1 MDKGRAD
8 SGSEGQWEIY
18 QAVCSGEG
26 VMITASPVRRVYYS
40 EQTGYSVVVYKTNA
54 PIPLQAVSEYCG
66 TMPCFK
72 AAGRQLPDTEGLL
85 AELDGEW
92 KENRYGWQMQVSA
105 FRTFLP
111 KTREGIAGYLS
122 SGLVKGLGP
131 VTAERIVERFGED
144 TFRVMEQ
151 EPDRLLDIRGITP
164 AKLEEIRSTFL
175 ESSRVRELMAY
186 LAPYG
191 VSANRVRKIQETF
204 GEKAVDILKENP
216 YRLTEVAGMG
226 FLTVDPVARKM
237 EGLQADSI
245 VRLQA
250 ILEHVLKQA
259 ALSGHLYLQAGEAV
273 QQAGILLGRLQTPV
287 EEKKIRDAGN
297 RMVKEGRLKAFDGGI
312 YLKKNYWDEAVAAK
326 ETVRLLEADIPQAD
340 VREVLEKAQKLDGI
354 CLGEKQKEAV
364 LNTFKSPVSIITG
377 GPGRGKTTVLRTIL
391 RIFKMICPQEDVLL
405 TAPTGRAARR
415 MAESTGYA
423 AMTLH
428 RALGLTDEGEEPED
442 TGMIGESLVIVDEM
456 TMVDMFLAA
465 RLLERIPEGSR
476 VVLVGDV
483 DQLPSVGPGNVFR
496 ELIACKKIPVTVLD
510 VSYRQK
516 DNQLLLEN
524 AELIN
529 TGKTRLKF
537 GKEFRFIRTDSP
549 EQTAD
554 CIVGLY
560 RELAEKAG
568 LEDVQVLSPV
578 KKQAVVGT
586 QDINRLLQ
594 EAVNPGN
601 GGVEMSCGDVVFR
614 KGDKVM
620 QIKNTES
627 VSNGDIGRVE
637 DVWLGEDGKTELSVT
652 YSEDRSQVYREED
665 IEMLVHAFAI
675 TVHKSQG
682 CEYPVV
688 IMPVLPAFYRML
700 KRNILYTAVTRASAA
715 VYLVGS
721 TASVVQA
728 IHRSDVERRNTKL
741 ALRIR
746 QEMKDRQNVA

>member
-1 MDKGRAD
+1 
-8 SGSEGQWEIY
+8 
-18 QAVCSGEG
+18 
-26 VMITASPVRRVYYS
+26 MITASPVRRVYYS

-250 ILEHVLKQA
+250 VLEHVLKQA

-665 IEMLVHAFAI
+665 MEMLVHAFAI

-682 CEYPVV
+682 CEYQVV

-746 QEMKDRQNVA
+746 QEMKDRQNAA

>member
-1 MDKGRAD
+1 
-8 SGSEGQWEIY
+8 
-18 QAVCSGEG
+18 
-26 VMITASPVRRVYYS
+26 
-40 EQTGYSVVVYKTNA
+40 
-54 PIPLQAVSEYCG
+54 
-66 TMPCFK
+66 
-72 AAGRQLPDTEGLL
+72 
-85 AELDGEW
+85 
-92 KENRYGWQMQVSA
+92 
-105 FRTFLP
+105 
-111 KTREGIAGYLS
+111 
-122 SGLVKGLGP
+122 
-131 VTAERIVERFGED
+131 
-144 TFRVMEQ
+144 
-151 EPDRLLDIRGITP
+151 
-164 AKLEEIRSTFL
+164 
-175 ESSRVRELMAY
+175 
-186 LAPYG
+186 
-191 VSANRVRKIQETF
+191 
-204 GEKAVDILKENP
+204 
-216 YRLTEVAGMG
+216 MG
-226 FLTVDPVARKM
+226 FLTVDPVVRKM

-250 ILEHVLKQA
+250 VLEHVLKQA

-312 YLKKNYWDEAVAAK
+312 YLKKNYRDEAVAAK

-340 VREVLEKAQKLDGI
+340 VREALEKAQKLDGI

-391 RIFKMICPQEDVLL
+391 RIFKMTCPQEDVLL

-476 VVLVGDV
+476 VVFVGDV

-578 KKQAVVGT
+578 KKQAIVGT

-637 DVWLGEDGKTELSVT
+637 DVWLGEDGKAELSVT

-665 IEMLVHAFAI
+665 MEMLVHAFAI

>member
-1 MDKGRAD
+1 
-8 SGSEGQWEIY
+8 
-18 QAVCSGEG
+18 
-26 VMITASPVRRVYYS
+26 MITASPVRRVYYS

-92 KENRYGWQMQVSA
+92 KENRYGWQMQVST

-250 ILEHVLKQA
+250 VLEHVLKQA

-476 VVLVGDV
+476 IVFVGDV

>member
-1 MDKGRAD
+1 
-8 SGSEGQWEIY
+8 
-18 QAVCSGEG
+18 
-26 VMITASPVRRVYYS
+26 MIAASPVRRVYYS
-40 EQTGYSVVVYKTNA
+40 EQTGYSVVVYKTSD
-54 PIPLQAVSEYCG
+54 PVPEQAVLEYCG

-72 AAGRQLPDTEGLL
+72 ASGQQLPDTEGLL

-111 KTREGIAGYLS
+111 KTRDGMIGYLS
-122 SGLVKGLGP
+122 SGLVKGIGP
-131 VTAERIVERFGED
+131 VTAGRIVDQFGED
-144 TFRVMEQ
+144 TFRIMEQ
-151 EPDRLLDIRGITP
+151 EPDRLLEIRGITP
-164 AKLEEIRSTFL
+164 VKLEEIRSTFL
-175 ESSRVRELMAY
+175 ESSRIRELMAY
-186 LAPYG
+186 LAPYQI
-191 VSANRVRKIQETF
+191 SANRVRKIQKRF
-204 GEKAVDILKENP
+204 GEKAVDVLKENP

-237 EGLQADSI
+237 EGLQPDSL

-250 ILEHVLKQA
+250 VLEHVLKQA
-259 ALSGHLYLQAGEAV
+259 ALSGHLYLQAGEMV

-297 RMVKEGRLKAFDGGI
+297 RMVKEGRLKAFESGI
-312 YLKKNYWDEAVAAK
+312 YLKKNYQDEAVAAK
-326 ETVRLLEADIPQAD
+326 EMVRLLESDIPQVN
-340 VREVLEKAQKLDGI
+340 VREALEKVQQLDGI

-364 LNTFKSPVSIITG
+364 RNTFKSPVSIITG

-405 TAPTGRAARR
+405 AAPTGRAARR

-428 RALGLTDEGEEPED
+428 RALGLTDDKEEPQD
-442 TGMIGESLVIVDEM
+442 MGMIGEALVIVDEM

-465 RLLERIPEGSR
+465 RLMERIPGGSR
-476 VVLVGDV
+476 VILVGDA

-516 DNQLLLEN
+516 DKQCLLEN

-529 TGKTRLKF
+529 AGNTRLKF

-549 EQTAD
+549 QQAAD

-560 RELAEKAG
+560 RELSGKAG
-568 LEDVQVLSPV
+568 IEDIQVLSPV
-578 KKQAVVGT
+578 KKQAEVGT
-586 QDINRLLQ
+586 QDLNRLLQ
-594 EAVNPGN
+594 EAVNPGC
-601 GGVEMSCGDVVFR
+601 GGIEMICGDVIFR

-620 QIKNTES
+620 QVKNTEE
-627 VSNGDIGRVE
+627 VSNGDIGRIE
-637 DVWLGEDGKTELSVT
+637 DVWIGEEGKRELSVS
-652 YSEDRSQVYREED
+652 YSEGRSQVYQEED
-665 IEMLVHAFAI
+665 MEMLVHAFAI

-682 CEYPVV
+682 CEYPIV

-700 KRNILYTAVTRASAA
+700 KRNILYTAVTRASSA

-741 ALRIR
+741 AARICQEIENR
-746 QEMKDRQNVA
+746 QSAA

>member
-1 MDKGRAD
+1 
-8 SGSEGQWEIY
+8 
-18 QAVCSGEG
+18 
-26 VMITASPVRRVYYS
+26 MITASPVRRVYYS
-40 EQTGYSVVVYKTNA
+40 EQTGYSVVVYKTND

-92 KENRYGWQMQVSA
+92 KENRYGWQMQVST

-111 KTREGIAGYLS
+111 KTREGIVGYLS

-250 ILEHVLKQA
+250 VLEHVLKQA

-312 YLKKNYWDEAVAAK
+312 YLKKNYRDEAVAAK

-391 RIFKMICPQEDVLL
+391 RIFKMTCPQEDVLL

-442 TGMIGESLVIVDEM
+442 TGMIEESLVIVDEM

-578 KKQAVVGT
+578 KKQEVVGT

>member
-1 MDKGRAD
+1 
-8 SGSEGQWEIY
+8 
-18 QAVCSGEG
+18 
-26 VMITASPVRRVYYS
+26 MITASPVRRVYYS

-92 KENRYGWQMQVSA
+92 KENRYGWQMQVST

-111 KTREGIAGYLS
+111 KTREGIVGYLS
-122 SGLVKGLGP
+122 SGLVKGLGS

-226 FLTVDPVARKM
+226 FLTVDPVVRKM

-250 ILEHVLKQA
+250 VLEHVLKQA

-312 YLKKNYWDEAVAAK
+312 YLKKNYRDEAVAAK

-340 VREVLEKAQKLDGI
+340 VRKVLEKAQKLDGI

-391 RIFKMICPQEDVLL
+391 RIFKMTCPQEDVLL

-476 VVLVGDV
+476 VVFVGDV

-578 KKQAVVGT
+578 KKQAIVGT

-637 DVWLGEDGKTELSVT
+637 DVWLGEDGKAELSVT

-665 IEMLVHAFAI
+665 MEMLVHAFAI

>member
-1 MDKGRAD
+1 
-8 SGSEGQWEIY
+8 
-18 QAVCSGEG
+18 
-26 VMITASPVRRVYYS
+26 MITASPVRRVYYS
-40 EQTGYSVVVYKTNA
+40 EQTGYSVVVYKTND

-92 KENRYGWQMQVSA
+92 KENRYGWQMQVST

-250 ILEHVLKQA
+250 VLEHVLKQA
-259 ALSGHLYLQAGEAV
+259 ALLGHLYLQAGEAV

-312 YLKKNYWDEAVAAK
+312 YLKKNYRDEAVAAK

-340 VREVLEKAQKLDGI
+340 VREALEKAQKLDGI

-391 RIFKMICPQEDVLL
+391 RIFKMTCPQEDVLL

-549 EQTAD
+549 KQTAD

-746 QEMKDRQNVA
+746 QEMKDRQNAA

>member
-1 MDKGRAD
+1 
-8 SGSEGQWEIY
+8 
-18 QAVCSGEG
+18 
-26 VMITASPVRRVYYS
+26 MITASPVRRVYYS

-92 KENRYGWQMQVSA
+92 KENRYGWQMQVST
-105 FRTFLP
+105 FQTFLP
-111 KTREGIAGYLS
+111 KTREGIVGYLS
-122 SGLVKGLGP
+122 SGLVKGLGS

-226 FLTVDPVARKM
+226 FLTVDPVVRKM

-250 ILEHVLKQA
+250 VLEHVLKQA

-312 YLKKNYWDEAVAAK
+312 YLKKNYRDEAVAAK

-340 VREVLEKAQKLDGI
+340 VRKVLEKAQKLDGI

-391 RIFKMICPQEDVLL
+391 RIFKMTCPQEDVLL

-476 VVLVGDV
+476 VVFVGDV

-578 KKQAVVGT
+578 KKQAIVGT

-637 DVWLGEDGKTELSVT
+637 DVWLGEDGKAELSVT

-665 IEMLVHAFAI
+665 MEMLVHAFAI

>member
-1 MDKGRAD
+1 
-8 SGSEGQWEIY
+8 
-18 QAVCSGEG
+18 
-26 VMITASPVRRVYYS
+26 MITASPVRRVYYS

-92 KENRYGWQMQVSA
+92 KENRYGWQMQVST

-111 KTREGIAGYLS
+111 KTREGIVGYLS
-122 SGLVKGLGP
+122 SGLVKGLGS

-226 FLTVDPVARKM
+226 FLTVDPVVRKM

-250 ILEHVLKQA
+250 VLEHVLKQA

-312 YLKKNYWDEAVAAK
+312 YLKKNYRDEAVAAK

-340 VREVLEKAQKLDGI
+340 VREALEKAQKLDGI

-391 RIFKMICPQEDVLL
+391 RIFKMTCPQEDVLL

-476 VVLVGDV
+476 VVFVGDV

-560 RELAEKAG
+560 LELAEMAG

-578 KKQAVVGT
+578 KKQAIVGT

-637 DVWLGEDGKTELSVT
+637 DVWLGEDGKAELSVT

-665 IEMLVHAFAI
+665 MEMLVHAFAI

>member
-1 MDKGRAD
+1 
-8 SGSEGQWEIY
+8 
-18 QAVCSGEG
+18 
-26 VMITASPVRRVYYS
+26 MITASPVRRVYYS

-92 KENRYGWQMQVSA
+92 KENRYGWQMQVST

-111 KTREGIAGYLS
+111 KTREGIVGYLS

-250 ILEHVLKQA
+250 VLEHVLKQA

-312 YLKKNYWDEAVAAK
+312 YLKKNYRDEAVAAK

-391 RIFKMICPQEDVLL
+391 RIFKMTCPQEDVLL

-578 KKQAVVGT
+578 KKQAIVGT

-652 YSEDRSQVYREED
+652 YSENRSQVYREED
-665 IEMLVHAFAI
+665 MEMLVHAFAI

-746 QEMKDRQNVA
+746 QEMKDRQNAA

>member
-1 MDKGRAD
+1 
-8 SGSEGQWEIY
+8 
-18 QAVCSGEG
+18 
-26 VMITASPVRRVYYS
+26 MITASPVRRVYYS
-40 EQTGYSVVVYKTNA
+40 EQIGYSVVVYKTNA

-92 KENRYGWQMQVSA
+92 KENRYGWQMQVST

-111 KTREGIAGYLS
+111 ETREGIVGYLS
-122 SGLVKGLGP
+122 SGLVKGLGS

-186 LAPYG
+186 LASYG

-204 GEKAVDILKENP
+204 GEKVVDILKENP

-226 FLTVDPVARKM
+226 FLTVDPVVRKM

-250 ILEHVLKQA
+250 VLEHVLKQA

-312 YLKKNYWDEAVAAK
+312 YLKKNYRDEAVAAK

-340 VREVLEKAQKLDGI
+340 VREALEKAQKLDGI

-391 RIFKMICPQEDVLL
+391 RIFKMTCPQEDVLL

-476 VVLVGDV
+476 VVFVGDV

-578 KKQAVVGT
+578 KKQAIVGT

-637 DVWLGEDGKTELSVT
+637 DVWLGEDGKAELSVT

-665 IEMLVHAFAI
+665 MEMLVHAFAI

>member
-1 MDKGRAD
+1 
-8 SGSEGQWEIY
+8 
-18 QAVCSGEG
+18 
-26 VMITASPVRRVYYS
+26 MITASPVRRVYYS
-40 EQTGYSVVVYKTNA
+40 EQTGYSVVVYKTND

-92 KENRYGWQMQVSA
+92 KENRYGWQMQVST

-111 KTREGIAGYLS
+111 KTREGIVGYLS

-250 ILEHVLKQA
+250 VLEHVLKQA

-312 YLKKNYWDEAVAAK
+312 YLKKNYRDEAVAAK

-340 VREVLEKAQKLDGI
+340 VRKVLEKAQKLDGI

-391 RIFKMICPQEDVLL
+391 RIFKMTCPQEDVLL

-560 RELAEKAG
+560 RELAGKAG

-594 EAVNPGN
+594 EAVNPGD

-665 IEMLVHAFAI
+665 MEMLVHAFAI

-721 TASVVQA
+721 TASVVQT

>member
-1 MDKGRAD
+1 
-8 SGSEGQWEIY
+8 
-18 QAVCSGEG
+18 
-26 VMITASPVRRVYYS
+26 MITASPVRRVYYS

-144 TFRVMEQ
+144 TFRIMEQ

-250 ILEHVLKQA
+250 VLEHVLKQA

-665 IEMLVHAFAI
+665 MEMLVHAFAI

-746 QEMKDRQNVA
+746 QEMKDRQNAA

>member
-1 MDKGRAD
+1 
-8 SGSEGQWEIY
+8 
-18 QAVCSGEG
+18 
-26 VMITASPVRRVYYS
+26 MITASPVRRVYYS

-92 KENRYGWQMQVSA
+92 KENRYGWQMQVST

-111 KTREGIAGYLS
+111 ETREGIVGYLS
-122 SGLVKGLGP
+122 SGLVKGLGS

-186 LAPYG
+186 LASYG

-204 GEKAVDILKENP
+204 GEKVVDILKENP

-226 FLTVDPVARKM
+226 FLTVDPVVRKM

-250 ILEHVLKQA
+250 VLEHVLKQA

-312 YLKKNYWDEAVAAK
+312 YLKKNYRDEAVAAK

-340 VREVLEKAQKLDGI
+340 VREALEKAQKLDGI

-391 RIFKMICPQEDVLL
+391 RIFKMTCPQEDVLL

-476 VVLVGDV
+476 VVFVGDV

-578 KKQAVVGT
+578 KKQAIVGT

-637 DVWLGEDGKTELSVT
+637 DVWLGEDGKAELSVT

-665 IEMLVHAFAI
+665 MEMHAFAI

>member
-1 MDKGRAD
+1 
-8 SGSEGQWEIY
+8 
-18 QAVCSGEG
+18 
-26 VMITASPVRRVYYS
+26 MITASPVRRVYYS

-92 KENRYGWQMQVSA
+92 KENRYGWQMQVST

-111 KTREGIAGYLS
+111 KTREGIVGYLS

-250 ILEHVLKQA
+250 VLEHVLKQA

-297 RMVKEGRLKAFDGGI
+297 RMVKEERLKAFDGGI
-312 YLKKNYWDEAVAAK
+312 YLKKNYRDEAVAAK

-391 RIFKMICPQEDVLL
+391 RIFKMTCPQEDVLL

-665 IEMLVHAFAI
+665 MEMLVHAFAI

>member
-1 MDKGRAD
+1 
-8 SGSEGQWEIY
+8 
-18 QAVCSGEG
+18 
-26 VMITASPVRRVYYS
+26 MIAASPVRRVYYS
-40 EQTGYSVVVYKTNA
+40 EQTGYSVVVYKTSD
-54 PIPLQAVSEYCG
+54 PVPEQAVLEYCG

-72 AAGRQLPDTEGLL
+72 ASGQQLPDTEGLL

-111 KTREGIAGYLS
+111 KTRDGMIGYLS
-122 SGLVKGLGP
+122 SGLVKGIGP
-131 VTAERIVERFGED
+131 VTAGRIVDQFGED
-144 TFRVMEQ
+144 IFRIMEQ
-151 EPDRLLDIRGITP
+151 EPDRLLEIRGITP
-164 AKLEEIRSTFL
+164 VKLEEIRSTFL
-175 ESSRVRELMAY
+175 ESSRIRELMAY
-186 LAPYG
+186 LAPYQI
-191 VSANRVRKIQETF
+191 SANRVRKIQNRF
-204 GEKAVDILKENP
+204 GEKAVDVLKENP

-237 EGLQADSI
+237 EGLQPDSL

-250 ILEHVLKQA
+250 VLEHVLKQA
-259 ALSGHLYLQAGEAV
+259 ALSGHLYLQAGEMV

-297 RMVKEGRLKAFDGGI
+297 RMVKEGRLKAFESGI
-312 YLKKNYWDEAVAAK
+312 YLKKNYQDEAVAAK
-326 ETVRLLEADIPQAD
+326 EMVRLLESDIPQVN
-340 VREVLEKAQKLDGI
+340 VREALEKVQQLDGI

-364 LNTFKSPVSIITG
+364 RNTFKSPVSIITG

-405 TAPTGRAARR
+405 AAPTGRAARR

-428 RALGLTDEGEEPED
+428 RALGLTDDKEEPQD
-442 TGMIGESLVIVDEM
+442 MGMIGEALVIVDEM

-465 RLLERIPEGSR
+465 RLMERIPGGSR
-476 VVLVGDV
+476 VILVGDA

-516 DNQLLLEN
+516 DKQCLLEN

-529 TGKTRLKF
+529 AGNTRLKF

-549 EQTAD
+549 QQAAD

-560 RELAEKAG
+560 RELSGKAG
-568 LEDVQVLSPV
+568 IEDIQVLSPV
-578 KKQAVVGT
+578 KKQAEVGT
-586 QDINRLLQ
+586 QDLNRLLQ
-594 EAVNPGN
+594 EAVNPGC
-601 GGVEMSCGDVVFR
+601 GGIEMICGDVIFR

-620 QIKNTES
+620 QVKNTEE
-627 VSNGDIGRVE
+627 VSNGDIGRIE
-637 DVWLGEDGKTELSVT
+637 DVWIGEEGKRELSVS
-652 YSEDRSQVYREED
+652 YSEGRSQVYQEED
-665 IEMLVHAFAI
+665 MEMLVHAFAI

-682 CEYPVV
+682 CEYPIV

-700 KRNILYTAVTRASAA
+700 KRNILYTAVTRASSA

-741 ALRIR
+741 AARICQEIENR
-746 QEMKDRQNVA
+746 QSAA

>member
-1 MDKGRAD
+1 
-8 SGSEGQWEIY
+8 
-18 QAVCSGEG
+18 
-26 VMITASPVRRVYYS
+26 MITASPVRRVYYS
-40 EQTGYSVVVYKTNA
+40 EQTGYSVVVYKTND

-92 KENRYGWQMQVSA
+92 KENRYGWQMQVST

-111 KTREGIAGYLS
+111 KTREGIVGYLS

-250 ILEHVLKQA
+250 VLEHVLKQA

-312 YLKKNYWDEAVAAK
+312 YLKKNYRDEAVAAK

-391 RIFKMICPQEDVLL
+391 RIFKMTCPQEDVLL

-476 VVLVGDV
+476 VVFVGDV

-665 IEMLVHAFAI
+665 MEMLVHAFAI

-746 QEMKDRQNVA
+746 QEMKDRQNAA

>member
-1 MDKGRAD
+1 
-8 SGSEGQWEIY
+8 
-18 QAVCSGEG
+18 
-26 VMITASPVRRVYYS
+26 MITASPVRRVYYS
-40 EQTGYSVVVYKTNA
+40 EQTGYSVVVYKTND

-92 KENRYGWQMQVSA
+92 KENRYGWQMQVST

-111 KTREGIAGYLS
+111 KTREGIVGYLS
-122 SGLVKGLGP
+122 SGLVKGLGS

-226 FLTVDPVARKM
+226 FLTVDPVVRKM

-250 ILEHVLKQA
+250 VLEHVLKQA

-312 YLKKNYWDEAVAAK
+312 YLKKNYRDEAVAAK

-340 VREVLEKAQKLDGI
+340 VRKVLEKAQKLDGI

-391 RIFKMICPQEDVLL
+391 RIFKMTCPQEDVLL

-476 VVLVGDV
+476 VVFVGDV

-578 KKQAVVGT
+578 KKQAIVGT

-637 DVWLGEDGKTELSVT
+637 DVWLGEDGKAELSVT

-665 IEMLVHAFAI
+665 MEMLVHAFAI

>member
-1 MDKGRAD
+1 
-8 SGSEGQWEIY
+8 
-18 QAVCSGEG
+18 
-26 VMITASPVRRVYYS
+26 MITASPVRRVYYS

-250 ILEHVLKQA
+250 VLEHVLKQA

>member
-1 MDKGRAD
+1 
-8 SGSEGQWEIY
+8 
-18 QAVCSGEG
+18 
-26 VMITASPVRRVYYS
+26 MITASPVRRVYYS
-40 EQTGYSVVVYKTNA
+40 EQTGYSVVVYKTND

-92 KENRYGWQMQVSA
+92 KENRYGWQMQVST

-111 KTREGIAGYLS
+111 KTREGIVGYLS

-250 ILEHVLKQA
+250 VLEHVLKQA

-312 YLKKNYWDEAVAAK
+312 YLKKNYRDEAVAAK

-391 RIFKMICPQEDVLL
+391 RIFKMTCPQEDVLL
-405 TAPTGRAARR
+405 TAPTGQAARR

-665 IEMLVHAFAI
+665 MEMLVHAFAI

>member
-1 MDKGRAD
+1 
-8 SGSEGQWEIY
+8 
-18 QAVCSGEG
+18 
-26 VMITASPVRRVYYS
+26 MITASLVRRVYYS
-40 EQTGYSVVVYKTNA
+40 EQTGYSVVVYKTND

-92 KENRYGWQMQVSA
+92 KENRYGWQMQVST

-111 KTREGIAGYLS
+111 KTREGIVGYLS

-237 EGLQADSI
+237 EGLQVDSI

-250 ILEHVLKQA
+250 VLEHVLKQA

-312 YLKKNYWDEAVAAK
+312 YLKKNYRDEAVAAK

-391 RIFKMICPQEDVLL
+391 RIFKMTCPQEDVLL

>member
-1 MDKGRAD
+1 
-8 SGSEGQWEIY
+8 
-18 QAVCSGEG
+18 
-26 VMITASPVRRVYYS
+26 MITASPVRRVYYS

-92 KENRYGWQMQVSA
+92 KENRYGWQMQVST

-111 KTREGIAGYLS
+111 KTREGIVGYLS
-122 SGLVKGLGP
+122 SGLVKGLGS

-204 GEKAVDILKENP
+204 EEKAVDILKENP

-226 FLTVDPVARKM
+226 FLTVDPVVRKM

-250 ILEHVLKQA
+250 VLEHVLKQA

-312 YLKKNYWDEAVAAK
+312 YLKKNYRDEAVAAK

-340 VREVLEKAQKLDGI
+340 VREALEKAQKLDGI

-391 RIFKMICPQEDVLL
+391 RIFKMTCPQEDVLL

-476 VVLVGDV
+476 VVFVGDV

-578 KKQAVVGT
+578 KKQAIVGT

-637 DVWLGEDGKTELSVT
+637 DVWLGEDGKAELSVT

-665 IEMLVHAFAI
+665 MEMLVHAFAI

>member
-1 MDKGRAD
+1 
-8 SGSEGQWEIY
+8 
-18 QAVCSGEG
+18 
-26 VMITASPVRRVYYS
+26 MITASPVRRVYYS

-92 KENRYGWQMQVSA
+92 KENRYGWQMQVST

-111 KTREGIAGYLS
+111 ETREGIVGYLS
-122 SGLVKGLGP
+122 SGLVKGLGS

-186 LAPYG
+186 LASYG

-204 GEKAVDILKENP
+204 GEKVVDILKENP

-226 FLTVDPVARKM
+226 FLTVDPVVRKM

-250 ILEHVLKQA
+250 VLEHVLKQA

-312 YLKKNYWDEAVAAK
+312 YLKKNYRDEAVAAK

-340 VREVLEKAQKLDGI
+340 VREALEKAQKLDGI

-391 RIFKMICPQEDVLL
+391 RIFKMTCPQEDVLL

-476 VVLVGDV
+476 VVFVGDV

-578 KKQAVVGT
+578 KKQAIVGT

-601 GGVEMSCGDVVFR
+601 GGVEMSWGDVVFR

-637 DVWLGEDGKTELSVT
+637 DVWLGEDGKAELSVT

-665 IEMLVHAFAI
+665 MEMLVHAFAI

>member
-1 MDKGRAD
+1 
-8 SGSEGQWEIY
+8 
-18 QAVCSGEG
+18 
-26 VMITASPVRRVYYS
+26 MITASPVRRVYYS

-92 KENRYGWQMQVSA
+92 KENRYGWQMQVST

-111 KTREGIAGYLS
+111 ETREGIVGYLS
-122 SGLVKGLGP
+122 SGLVKGLGS

-204 GEKAVDILKENP
+204 GEKVVDILKENP

-226 FLTVDPVARKM
+226 FLTVDPVVRKM

-250 ILEHVLKQA
+250 VLEHVLKQA

-312 YLKKNYWDEAVAAK
+312 YLKKNYRDEAVAAK

-340 VREVLEKAQKLDGI
+340 VREALEKAQKLDGI

-391 RIFKMICPQEDVLL
+391 RIFKMTCPQEDVLL

-456 TMVDMFLAA
+456 TMVDMFLAG
-465 RLLERIPEGSR
+465 IPEGSR
-476 VVLVGDV
+476 VVFVGDV

-578 KKQAVVGT
+578 KKQAIVGT

-637 DVWLGEDGKTELSVT
+637 DVWLGEDGKAELSVT

-665 IEMLVHAFAI
+665 MEMLVHAFAI

>member
-1 MDKGRAD
+1 
-8 SGSEGQWEIY
+8 
-18 QAVCSGEG
+18 
-26 VMITASPVRRVYYS
+26 MITASPVRRVYYS
-40 EQTGYSVVVYKTNA
+40 EQTGYSVVVYKTND

-111 KTREGIAGYLS
+111 KTREGIVGYLS

-151 EPDRLLDIRGITP
+151 EPDRLLDIRGITA

-250 ILEHVLKQA
+250 VLEHVLKQA

-312 YLKKNYWDEAVAAK
+312 YLKKNYRDEAVAAK

-391 RIFKMICPQEDVLL
+391 RIFKMTCPQEDVLL

-465 RLLERIPEGSR
+465 RLLEGIPEGSR
-476 VVLVGDV
+476 VVFVGDV

-578 KKQAVVGT
+578 KKQAIVGT

-637 DVWLGEDGKTELSVT
+637 DVWLGEDGKAELSVT

-665 IEMLVHAFAI
+665 MEMLVHAFAI

>member
-1 MDKGRAD
+1 
-8 SGSEGQWEIY
+8 
-18 QAVCSGEG
+18 
-26 VMITASPVRRVYYS
+26 MITASPVRRVYYS
-40 EQTGYSVVVYKTNA
+40 EQTGYSVVVYKTND

-92 KENRYGWQMQVSA
+92 KENRYGWQMQVST

-111 KTREGIAGYLS
+111 KTREGIVGYLS

-151 EPDRLLDIRGITP
+151 EPDRLLDIRGITA

-250 ILEHVLKQA
+250 VLEHVLKQA

-312 YLKKNYWDEAVAAK
+312 YLKKNYRDEAVAAK

-340 VREVLEKAQKLDGI
+340 VREALEKAQKLDGI

-391 RIFKMICPQEDVLL
+391 RIFKMTCPQEDVLL

-476 VVLVGDV
+476 VVFVGDV

-578 KKQAVVGT
+578 KKQAIVGT

-637 DVWLGEDGKTELSVT
+637 DVWLGEDGKAELSVT

-665 IEMLVHAFAI
+665 MEMLVHAFAI

>member
-1 MDKGRAD
+1 
-8 SGSEGQWEIY
+8 
-18 QAVCSGEG
+18 
-26 VMITASPVRRVYYS
+26 MITASPVRRVYYS

-92 KENRYGWQMQVSA
+92 KENRYGWQMQVST

-111 KTREGIAGYLS
+111 KTREGIVGYLS

-151 EPDRLLDIRGITP
+151 EPDRLLDIRGITA

-250 ILEHVLKQA
+250 VLEHVLKQA

-312 YLKKNYWDEAVAAK
+312 YLKKNYRDEAVAAK

-340 VREVLEKAQKLDGI
+340 VREALEKAQKLDGI

-391 RIFKMICPQEDVLL
+391 RIFKMTCPQEDVLL

-476 VVLVGDV
+476 VVFVGDV

-578 KKQAVVGT
+578 KKQAIVGT

-637 DVWLGEDGKTELSVT
+637 DVWLGEDGKAELSVT

-665 IEMLVHAFAI
+665 MEMLVHAFAI

>member
-1 MDKGRAD
+1 
-8 SGSEGQWEIY
+8 
-18 QAVCSGEG
+18 
-26 VMITASPVRRVYYS
+26 MITASPVRRVYYS
-40 EQTGYSVVVYKTNA
+40 EQTGYSVVVYKTND

-111 KTREGIAGYLS
+111 KTREGIVGYLS

-151 EPDRLLDIRGITP
+151 EPDRLLDIRGITS

-226 FLTVDPVARKM
+226 FLTVDPVVRKM

-250 ILEHVLKQA
+250 VLEHVLKQA

-312 YLKKNYWDEAVAAK
+312 YLKKNYRDEAVAAK

-340 VREVLEKAQKLDGI
+340 VRKVLEKAQKLDGI

-391 RIFKMICPQEDVLL
+391 RIFKMTCPQEDVLL

-578 KKQAVVGT
+578 KKQAIVGT

-637 DVWLGEDGKTELSVT
+637 DVWLGEDGKAELSVT

-665 IEMLVHAFAI
+665 MEMLVHAFAI

>member
-1 MDKGRAD
+1 
-8 SGSEGQWEIY
+8 
-18 QAVCSGEG
+18 
-26 VMITASPVRRVYYS
+26 MITASPVRRVYYS
-40 EQTGYSVVVYKTNA
+40 EQTGYSVVVYKTND

-92 KENRYGWQMQVSA
+92 KENRYGWQMQVST

-111 KTREGIAGYLS
+111 KTREGIVGYLS

-250 ILEHVLKQA
+250 VLEHVLKQA

-297 RMVKEGRLKAFDGGI
+297 RMVKEERLKAFDGGI
-312 YLKKNYWDEAVAAK
+312 YLKKNYRDEAVAAK

-391 RIFKMICPQEDVLL
+391 RIFKMTCPQEDVLL

>member
-1 MDKGRAD
+1 
-8 SGSEGQWEIY
+8 
-18 QAVCSGEG
+18 
-26 VMITASPVRRVYYS
+26 MITASPVRRVYYS
-40 EQTGYSVVVYKTNA
+40 EQTGYSVVVYKTNDS
-54 PIPLQAVSEYCG
+54 IPLQAVSEYCG

-92 KENRYGWQMQVSA
+92 KENRYGWQMQVST

-111 KTREGIAGYLS
+111 KTREGIVGYLS
-122 SGLVKGLGP
+122 SGLVKGLGS

-226 FLTVDPVARKM
+226 FLTVDPVVRKM

-250 ILEHVLKQA
+250 VLEHVLKQA

-312 YLKKNYWDEAVAAK
+312 YLKKNYRDEAVAAK

-340 VREVLEKAQKLDGI
+340 VREALEKAQKLDGI

-391 RIFKMICPQEDVLL
+391 RIFKMTCPQEDVLL

-476 VVLVGDV
+476 VVFVGDV

-578 KKQAVVGT
+578 KKQAIVGT

-637 DVWLGEDGKTELSVT
+637 DVWLGEDGKAELSVT

-665 IEMLVHAFAI
+665 MEMLVHAFAI

>member
-1 MDKGRAD
+1 
-8 SGSEGQWEIY
+8 
-18 QAVCSGEG
+18 
-26 VMITASPVRRVYYS
+26 MIAASPVRRVYYS
-40 EQTGYSVVVYKTNA
+40 EQTGYSVVVYKTND

-92 KENRYGWQMQVSA
+92 KENRYGWQMQVST

-111 KTREGIAGYLS
+111 KTREGIVGYLS

-191 VSANRVRKIQETF
+191 VSANRVRKIQEIF

-250 ILEHVLKQA
+250 VLEHVLKQA

-312 YLKKNYWDEAVAAK
+312 YLKKNYRDEAVAAK

-340 VREVLEKAQKLDGI
+340 VREALEKAQKLDGI

-391 RIFKMICPQEDVLL
+391 RIFKMTCPQEDVLL

>member
-1 MDKGRAD
+1 
-8 SGSEGQWEIY
+8 
-18 QAVCSGEG
+18 
-26 VMITASPVRRVYYS
+26 MITASPVRRVYYS
-40 EQTGYSVVVYKTNA
+40 EQTGYSVVVYKTND

-92 KENRYGWQMQVSA
+92 KENRYGWQMQVST

-111 KTREGIAGYLS
+111 KTREGIVGYLS

-250 ILEHVLKQA
+250 VLEHVLKQA

-391 RIFKMICPQEDVLL
+391 RIFKMTCPQEDVLL

-476 VVLVGDV
+476 VVFVGDV

-516 DNQLLLEN
+516 DNQILLEN

>member
-1 MDKGRAD
+1 
-8 SGSEGQWEIY
+8 
-18 QAVCSGEG
+18 
-26 VMITASPVRRVYYS
+26 MITASPVRRVYYS

-111 KTREGIAGYLS
+111 KTREGIVGYLS

-151 EPDRLLDIRGITP
+151 EPDRLLDIRGITA

-250 ILEHVLKQA
+250 VLEHVLKQA

-312 YLKKNYWDEAVAAK
+312 YLKKNYRDEAVAAK

-340 VREVLEKAQKLDGI
+340 VREALEKAQKLDGI

-391 RIFKMICPQEDVLL
+391 RIFKMTCPQEDVLL

-476 VVLVGDV
+476 VVFVGDV

-578 KKQAVVGT
+578 KKQAIVGT

-637 DVWLGEDGKTELSVT
+637 DVWLGEDGKAELSVT

-665 IEMLVHAFAI
+665 MEMLVHAFAI

>member
-1 MDKGRAD
+1 
-8 SGSEGQWEIY
+8 
-18 QAVCSGEG
+18 
-26 VMITASPVRRVYYS
+26 MITASPVRRVYYS
-40 EQTGYSVVVYKTNA
+40 EQTGYSVVVYKTND

-92 KENRYGWQMQVSA
+92 KENRYGWQMQVST

-111 KTREGIAGYLS
+111 KTREGIVGYLS

-250 ILEHVLKQA
+250 VLEHVLKQA

-312 YLKKNYWDEAVAAK
+312 YLKKNYRDEAVAAK

-391 RIFKMICPQEDVLL
+391 RIFKMTCPQEDVLL

-665 IEMLVHAFAI
+665 MEMLVHAFAI

>member
-1 MDKGRAD
+1 
-8 SGSEGQWEIY
+8 
-18 QAVCSGEG
+18 
-26 VMITASPVRRVYYS
+26 MITASPVRRVYYS
-40 EQTGYSVVVYKTNA
+40 EQTGYSVVVYKTND

-92 KENRYGWQMQVSA
+92 KENRYGWQMQIST

-111 KTREGIAGYLS
+111 KTREGIVGYLS

-237 EGLQADSI
+237 EGLQVDSI

-250 ILEHVLKQA
+250 VLEHVLKQA

-312 YLKKNYWDEAVAAK
+312 YLKKNYRDEAVAAK

-391 RIFKMICPQEDVLL
+391 RIFKMTCPQEDVLL

>member
-1 MDKGRAD
+1 
-8 SGSEGQWEIY
+8 
-18 QAVCSGEG
+18 
-26 VMITASPVRRVYYS
+26 MITASPVRRVYYS

-92 KENRYGWQMQVSA
+92 KENRYGWQMQVST

-111 KTREGIAGYLS
+111 KTREGIVGYLS
-122 SGLVKGLGP
+122 SGLVKGLGS

-226 FLTVDPVARKM
+226 FLTVDPVVRKM

-250 ILEHVLKQA
+250 VLEHVLKQA

-312 YLKKNYWDEAVAAK
+312 YLKKNYRDEAVAAK

-340 VREVLEKAQKLDGI
+340 VREALEKAQKLDGI

-391 RIFKMICPQEDVLL
+391 RIFKMTCPQEDVLL

-428 RALGLTDEGEEPED
+428 RALGLTDAVSYTHLDGRSRMEWFAYSYRGKD
-442 TGMIGESLVIVDEM
+442 SGYRIAAGMILEAMDEN
-456 TMVDMFLAA
+456 
-465 RLLERIPEGSR
+465 ER
-476 VVLVGDV
+476 DV
-483 DQLPSVGPGNVFR
+483 
-496 ELIACKKIPVTVLD
+496 A
-510 VSYRQK
+510 
-516 DNQLLLEN
+516 
-524 AELIN
+524 
-529 TGKTRLKF
+529 
-537 GKEFRFIRTDSP
+537 
-549 EQTAD
+549 
-554 CIVGLY
+554 
-560 RELAEKAG
+560 
-568 LEDVQVLSPV
+568 
-578 KKQAVVGT
+578 
-586 QDINRLLQ
+586 
-594 EAVNPGN
+594 
-601 GGVEMSCGDVVFR
+601 
-614 KGDKVM
+614 
-620 QIKNTES
+620 
-627 VSNGDIGRVE
+627 
-637 DVWLGEDGKTELSVT
+637 
-652 YSEDRSQVYREED
+652 
-665 IEMLVHAFAI
+665 
-675 TVHKSQG
+675 
-682 CEYPVV
+682 
-688 IMPVLPAFYRML
+688 
-700 KRNILYTAVTRASAA
+700 
-715 VYLVGS
+715 
-721 TASVVQA
+721 
-728 IHRSDVERRNTKL
+728 
-741 ALRIR
+741 
-746 QEMKDRQNVA
+746 

>member
-1 MDKGRAD
+1 
-8 SGSEGQWEIY
+8 
-18 QAVCSGEG
+18 
-26 VMITASPVRRVYYS
+26 MITASPVRCVYYS
-40 EQTGYSVVVYKTNA
+40 EQTGYSVVVYKTND

-92 KENRYGWQMQVSA
+92 KENRYGWQMQVST

-111 KTREGIAGYLS
+111 KTSEGIVGYLS

-250 ILEHVLKQA
+250 VLEHVLKQA

-312 YLKKNYWDEAVAAK
+312 YLKKNYRDEAVAAK

-391 RIFKMICPQEDVLL
+391 RIFKMTCPQEDVLL

>member
-1 MDKGRAD
+1 
-8 SGSEGQWEIY
+8 
-18 QAVCSGEG
+18 
-26 VMITASPVRRVYYS
+26 MITASPVRRVYYS
-40 EQTGYSVVVYKTNA
+40 EQTGYSVVVYKTND

-111 KTREGIAGYLS
+111 KTREGIVGYLS

-151 EPDRLLDIRGITP
+151 EPDLLLNIRGITP

-250 ILEHVLKQA
+250 VLEHVLKQA

-312 YLKKNYWDEAVAAK
+312 YLKKNYRDEAVAAK

-391 RIFKMICPQEDVLL
+391 RIFKMTCPQEDVLL

-665 IEMLVHAFAI
+665 MEMLVHAFAI